1 MRSVNHSAERFRK
14 RELPLMK
21 KPRQFPSEI
30 LSQLLAGEAVGGRKE
45 KTMTNNDQITLVEIR
60 ERLVRIETILEE
72 QDYKAV
78 CKTADDALAIAKNN
92 AEDIAKLQNI
102 VSWVIR
108 AVIGAVISAIMAFIL
123 IK

>member
-1 MRSVNHSAERFRK
+1 MT
-14 RELPLMK
+14 
-21 KPRQFPSEI
+21 
-30 LSQLLAGEAVGGRKE
+30 E
-45 KTMTNNDQITLVEIR
+45 KDQITLIEIR

-78 CKTADDALAIAKNN
+78 EKTADDALAIAKNN

-108 AVIGAVISAIMAFIL
+108 AIIGAVISAVLAFVL
-123 IK
+123 VK